1 MSEEYVY
8 GLRTCS
14 ADMTSYGGFQWPRK
28 GWVEAPD
35 WDPSPVCGG
44 GLHFLRNGEGDVGL
58 LSKSNAAVWLVT
70 RSCVNETVDIDAGK
84 SKAKRCEVRFAGDKA
99 KSLVLLRELV
109 GPDKRIPFVCEVAGN
124 RSTQTAGYRST
135 QTAGYKSTQ
144 TAGHRSTQMADDLS
158 TQTARYRS
166 TQTADYGSTQTAGYK
181 STQTAGDEST
191 QTAGD
196 ESTQTAGYK
205 STQTAGH
212 RSTQTAGDGSTQT
225 AGDNSIQTAGDN
237 SIQRAGEGSVFV
249 TRWWSDAEQR
259 SLMATATVG
268 KDGALKSNVPYRCK
282 AGVWTEVDAQT
293 EADA

>member
-1 MSEEYVY
+1 MSKKYVY

-35 WDPSPVCGG
+35 WDSSPVCGG

-58 LSKSNAAVWLVT
+58 LSGSDDAAWLVT
-70 RSCVNETVDIDAGK
+70 RSRVNETVDVDDGK
-84 SKAKRCEVRFAGDKA
+84 SKAKCCEVRFAGDKA

-124 RSTQTAGYRST
+124 RSTQTAGYMST
-135 QTAGYKSTQ
+135 QTAGDESTQ
-144 TAGHRSTQMADDLS
+144 TAGHR
-158 TQTARYRS
+158 
-166 TQTADYGSTQTAGYK
+166 STQTAGYK

-225 AGDNSIQTAGDN
+225 AGDGSTQAAGDDSIQ
-237 SIQRAGEGSVFV
+237 QAGEGSVFI
-249 TRWWSDAEQR
+249 TRWWSGAEQR
-259 SLMATATVG
+259 VLTATAAVG
-268 KDGALKSNVPYRCK
+268 RDGVLKPDVPYRCK
-282 AGVWTEVDAQT
+282 AGVWTEYDGAPLMPRC
-293 EADA
+293 